1 MRTSGK
7 VARNLEMKPG
17 GTRILQWLARY
28 PLQRLD
34 DLEVALAPWQSRS
47 TISRFL
53 SSLLA
58 DGLIEAI
65 LPGMAQGKRLYHL
78 SHKGALWLASS
89 GGSEAGPHF
98 STEREKLI
106 RWLPRLPAALP
117 LQDCINGLV
126 AGAARALTR
135 QGRRAILVRWD
146 WQRAYTHTFLS
157 QARKRPLAVHLDGAL
172 ALCLR
177 YDARYPSE
185 EPLEVWYHLFLLR
198 CLLDDAR
205 LMRQRLDRLLRWRES
220 AERWSSYSQMP
231 PVLILAT
238 TPRQAER
245 WRLVSEYV
253 AETLRVNQ
261 IEGAVACFPST
272 READTSPWRWNWRT
286 LETNRPCSLRD
297 LLVPQIGAGIP
308 GLATFT
314 LHESLPERKPLPVRK
329 AHWPYDIARYVA
341 RASSSSDDLR
351 AAFHLT
357 PLHWSILHLLYAHP
371 LLNTSEIATFSAWNT
386 DSVEKGLAQ
395 LQRTGYIEAKKTL
408 EMLQKGRARRRWMLA
423 EKGLL
428 LLAAGSD
435 WHVLRLAR
443 PRAPAG
449 SLQQRGLGGLLN
461 QLPHTVGVYDFFA
474 RLSALAG
481 HLRWW
486 ESGMSCARRFYW
498 KHRWYSFQP
507 DACAEYQIAGLS
519 AFRFW
524 LEWDQGTMN
533 VRDLERKLT
542 NYAAYLDARE
552 WAREHLTLPSLLFV
566 VPEIDQ
572 ERRVSRCA
580 RDMLLDAK
588 LHFYTTTRE
597 LMRSQGL
604 DAPIWR
610 RVILQA
616 DLPAAQEGRVALFA
630 GSDRGR
636 IPAGEQESGERG

>member
-1 MRTSGK
+1 MRTSREE
-7 VARNLEMKPG
+7 AHNLELRPG
-17 GTRILQWLARY
+17 CKRILQWLARY

-34 DLEVALAPWQSRS
+34 DLEVALAPWHSRS

-58 DGLIEAI
+58 DGFIETI

-78 SHKGALWLASS
+78 SHKGAVWLARS
-89 GGSEAGPHF
+89 GGSEDTLHF

-106 RWLPRLPAALP
+106 RLLPRLPTMLP
-117 LQDCINGLV
+117 LQDCVNGLV
-126 AGAARALTR
+126 AGAAGALTR
-135 QGRRAILVRWD
+135 QGRRALLVRWD
-146 WQRAYTHTFLS
+146 WQRDYTHTFLY
-157 QARKRPLAVHLDGAL
+157 QARKQPLTVHLDGAL

-185 EPLEVWYHLFLLR
+185 QPQEVWYHLFLLL

-220 AERWSSYSQMP
+220 AERWSVYSQMP

-245 WRLVSEYV
+245 WHLVSEYV
-253 AETLRVNQ
+253 IEALHLNQ
-261 IEGAVACFPST
+261 IQGAVACLPST
-272 READTSPWRWNWRT
+272 RDKNYSPWRLNWRT
-286 LETNRPCSLRD
+286 LETNRPCSLHD
-297 LLVPQIGAGIP
+297 LLVPQTDVSIP
-308 GLATFT
+308 GLARFT
-314 LHESLPERKPLPVRK
+314 LHEPLPESKPLPVRFSQR
-329 AHWPYDIARYVA
+329 PYDLAR
-341 RASSSSDDLR
+341 SSTRVSPATDYHLT
-351 AAFHLT
+351 AFHLT
-357 PLHWSILHLLYAHP
+357 PLHWSILLLLYIHP
-371 LLNTSEIATFSAWNT
+371 LLSTGELATFSAWQN
-386 DSVEKGLAQ
+386 DSLEKGLAQ
-395 LQRTGYIEAKKTL
+395 LRRLGYIEVKKTL
-408 EMLQKGRARRRWMLA
+408 EMSPRGRASKRWMLA
-423 EKGLL
+423 EQGLL
-428 LLAAGSD
+428 LLAAFSH
-435 WHVLRLAR
+435 WHILRLAR
-443 PRAPAG
+443 PRVPSG
-449 SLQQRGLGGLLN
+449 LLQQRGLGGLLN
-461 QLPHTVGVYDFFA
+461 QFPHTIGVYDFFA

-533 VRDLERKLT
+533 VRDLERKFT

-552 WAREHLTLPSLLFV
+552 WSREHLTLPMLLFV
-566 VPEIDQ
+566 VPDIDQ

-580 RDMLLDAK
+580 RDVLPDAK
-588 LHFYTTTRE
+588 LHLYTTTRE
-597 LMRSQGL
+597 LIRSQGL

-610 RVILQA
+610 RAILQA
-616 DLPAAQEGRVALFA
+616 TRPAAQEGRVALFA
-630 GSDRGR
+630 GLGGR
-636 IPAGEQESGERG
+636 RTGDG